1 MSDEADS
8 DGRPGPA
15 AAGPVEHFFRHEY
28 GRLVAQLANKVGVSA
43 TQLAGEVRDDLLRM
57 LFVCC
62 GDTIP
67 RDSRPVLALKTLCGF
82 STSEIALRLFTSE
95 ANVHKRL
102 QRARDRLR
110 ESSADHLTSPPLEG
124 LRMRLASVHE
134 VLYLLFNEG
143 YLSAH
148 AESAIR
154 REVCDEALRLAA
166 LLAEHPVGAVPET
179 FALLALMH
187 FHAARFAAHVDGSGG
202 LTVEDSGH
210 GMPPE
215 VLERIFEPFFTTK
228 GPGQGTGIGL
238 AVAMGIVEQHGGS
251 LDCSSTPGAGTTF
264 RLLLPV
270 WEGTDWRE
278 GSRAESMPGAGTE
291 RILVVED
298 DPQVRQAMTRTL
310 EGASYRVSVVEDGRA
325 AVERALLEPFKL
337 VVLDAV
343 MPRASGREA
352 WDRIRAAQ
360 PATRFLIVSGHA
372 AEQFPPELRAK
383 AGLPFLAK
391 PFRPDDLLRAV
402 REALDGPAAP
412 TGGGAA

>member
-1 MSDEADS
+1 
-8 DGRPGPA
+8 
-15 AAGPVEHFFRHEY
+15 
-28 GRLVAQLANKVGVSA
+28 
-43 TQLAGEVRDDLLRM
+43 
-57 LFVCC
+57 
-62 GDTIP
+62 
-67 RDSRPVLALKTLCGF
+67 
-82 STSEIALRLFTSE
+82 
-95 ANVHKRL
+95 
-102 QRARDRLR
+102 
-110 ESSADHLTSPPLEG
+110 
-124 LRMRLASVHE
+124 
-134 VLYLLFNEG
+134 
-143 YLSAH
+143 
-148 AESAIR
+148 
-154 REVCDEALRLAA
+154 
-166 LLAEHPVGAVPET
+166 
-179 FALLALMH
+179 
-187 FHAARFAAHVDGSGG
+187 
-202 LTVEDSGH
+202 
-210 GMPPE
+210 
-215 VLERIFEPFFTTK
+215 
-228 GPGQGTGIGL
+228 
-238 AVAMGIVEQHGGS
+238 
-251 LDCSSTPGAGTTF
+251 
-264 RLLLPV
+264 
-270 WEGTDWRE
+270 
-278 GSRAESMPGAGTE
+278 MPGAGTE